1 MAFKLNRPFSGHV
14 ATFERPSEFFDWL
27 CHYVVASETGVSG
40 MIWNDSKPVGTV
52 DMVLEMGRDA
62 FLSKYDAT
70 YEGEDDTLASR
81 GHIPALEDVANAD
94 AQDYIDQIHP
104 SMVTYHA
111 PGAPK
116 VRFRDFKGNEPT
128 WAIDIQPCEDRS

>member
-1 MAFKLNRPFSGHV
+1 MAFKLNRPFAGHV

-27 CHYVVASETGVSG
+27 CHYVMNSELGVSG

-52 DMVLEMGRDA
+52 EMVLEMGREA
-62 FLSKYDAT
+62 FLTKYDPT
-70 YEGEDDTLASR
+70 YDPEAKGVYLEDR
-81 GHIPALEDVANAD
+81 ILEDVANAD

-104 SMVTYHA
+104 PMVTYHA

-116 VRFRDFKGNEPT
+116 VRFRDFKGKEPT
-128 WAIDIQPCEDRS
+128 WAVDIQPCADRS